1 MFASTSIDPNRRG
14 AVFMIGAMAAF
25 AVEDTLF
32 KAATHHVPVGLALLI
47 FGGCGALIFACVAVY
62 RRESLLPTGGL
73 TRGLLIRGLFEFI
86 GRLFF
91 GLALAFADLSTTSAI
106 LQATPLV
113 VVAGAVVVFGERV
126 GWRRWLAIAI
136 GLLGVMLVLRPDG
149 ASLNPTALFAV
160 LGMLGFAGRD
170 LTTRATPQSVTN
182 AQLGVLG
189 YVALT
194 LAGGTVH
201 LAIGTPLAV
210 PATGPALQLIAAAV
224 VGVVAYSSLTAA
236 MRTGDVSVVT
246 PFRYTR
252 LVFAL
257 ALAMVVFGERP
268 DAMMLLGSALIVGSG
283 VFTLARS
290 GKQPAA
296 LN

>member
-1 MFASTSIDPNRRG
+1 MFM
-14 AVFMIGAMAAF
+14 VGAMAAF
-25 AVEDTLF
+25 AIEDALF
-32 KAATHHVPVGLALLI
+32 KSATQAVPVGLALLI
-47 FGGCGALIFACVAVY
+47 FGGSGTVIFA
-62 RRESLLPTGGL
+62 LLARQQGDGILPAAGL
-73 TRGLLIRGLFEFI
+73 SRGLWVRSIFELT

-126 GWRRWLAIAI
+126 GWRRWLAIAF
-136 GLLGVMLVLRPDG
+136 GLVGVLLVLRPSGSGLDW
-149 ASLNPTALFAV
+149 TALFAV

-170 LTTRATPQSVTN
+170 LATRASAPSVTN

-189 YVALT
+189 FIALT
-194 LAGGTVH
+194 TAGLLVH
-201 LAIGTPLAV
+201 LATGAPWAAPAELPPVGALARLL
-210 PATGPALQLIAAAV
+210 GAAV
-224 VGVVAYSSLTAA
+224 FGVIAYSALTTA
-236 MRTGDVSVVT
+236 MRSGDVSVVT

-257 ALAMVVFGERP
+257 ILAILLFGERP

-283 VFTLARS
+283 LFTLARS
-290 GKQPAA
+290 RPNDRRAA
-296 LN
+296 